1 MHVTNVLIVMV
12 VIATAV
18 AIVARRLAFPY
29 TVGLVVAGVALGSL
43 NVLQAPHLTHDLLF
57 GVFLP
62 GLVFEAAYQM
72 PYSEFR
78 KNKLAILS
86 LAVPGVAAG
95 IALTAAL
102 LVALAGAL
110 LPDANFGWRSA
121 LVFGGAVAATDPIA
135 VVALLRTM
143 AAPARLNLL
152 LEGESLLNDGT
163 GIVFFSLIVAL
174 TAGAAISV
182 GGVVLQFVEV
192 VGIGLI
198 VGIIFG
204 WITSELMRR
213 IHDPMVE
220 ITLTFIAAYGSF
232 AVADQLGGSGVIATV
247 AAGMICGNY
256 GESIGMSLS
265 TRLAVRS
272 FWAYVAFLLNSIIF
286 LLIGMEI
293 HVGALG
299 HAFPLIGAAYLAGL
313 VSRVLVVGTVA
324 GGLSFTRERIP
335 PSWMPAI
342 IWGGLRGGLSMVL
355 ALSLPDDFPGRSLVV
370 TMTFG
375 LVILSIL
382 VNGLTMAPL
391 LRFTKV
397 VGGEL
402 VPSSEAGLTK
412 GAGG

>member
-1 MHVTNVLIVMV
+1 MHVTNVLIVMI

-29 TVGLVVAGVALGSL
+29 TVGLVVAGVVLGSL

-72 PYSEFR
+72 PYAEFR
-78 KNKLAILS
+78 KNRLAILS
-86 LAVPGVAAG
+86 LAVPGVVAG
-95 IALTAAL
+95 IALTATL
-102 LVALAGAL
+102 TVALATFLA
-110 LPDANFGWRSA
+110 PDAAFGWKSA

-135 VVALLRTM
+135 VVALLRSM
-143 AAPARLNLL
+143 GAPARLNVL

-163 GIVFFSLIVAL
+163 GIVFFSLILTL
-174 TAGAAISV
+174 TAGATIGV
-182 GGVVLQFVEV
+182 GGVVLEFLEV
-192 VGIGLI
+192 VGIGAV

-204 WITSELMRR
+204 WITSQLMRR
-213 IHDPMVE
+213 IHDAMVE

-247 AAGMICGNY
+247 AAGMLCGTY

-272 FWAYVAFLLNSIIF
+272 FWGYIAFLLNSIIF

-293 HVGALG
+293 HVKALG
-299 HAFPLIGAAYLAGL
+299 NAFPLIGAAYLAGL

-324 GGLSFTRERIP
+324 GGLSFTSERVP

-375 LVILSIL
+375 VVILSIL
-382 VNGLTMAPL
+382 INGLTMAPL
-391 LRFTKV
+391 LRFTRV
-397 VGGEL
+397 IGPGAA
-402 VPSSEAGLTK
+402 PTTDDGLTR
-412 GAGG
+412 GAEA